1 MSDAEKLLL
10 RNDLSVI
17 NADRTNV
24 NLAVPGPYTN
34 DADAYANGVG
44 YGEMYRKPDGTLTWI
59 FEDIDAQLY
68 IAAVQ
73 AALGTTIELALP
85 SATNPRKILS
95 DFYRAEKDAGRYSL
109 HKRIFLPIY
118 NNLAAN
124 AVDAITRTNGEF
136 VGVPTTAMGY
146 VKGNGTSQYFRT
158 GFIPSSNFANAQ
170 NASIGWLAVN
180 AATSGTRA
188 HLGSQNSTT
197 ESLSSVCVS
206 GTTLRFDCGNNSQS
220 TQILAVADQVGIVI
234 ATSFAGRVRQEQ
246 RRQSGFSTLAD
257 NLLIAP
263 GTLPN
268 IEMYCMARNLDGTMT
283 LPSDAGYG
291 SWFMN
296 TGMSASNAVGFTAN
310 LKTLWENLTGL
321 TLP

>member
-1 MSDAEKLLL
+1 MRMGLNSRQLGGTRLDPDAK
-10 RNDLSVI
+10 
-17 NADRTNV
+17 
-24 NLAVPGPYTN
+24 
-34 DADAYANGVG
+34 
-44 YGEMYRKPDGTLTWI
+44 
-59 FEDIDAQLY
+59 LY
-68 IAAVQ
+68 IAAVE
-73 AALGTTIELALP
+73 AALGATIGSALP
-85 SATNPRKILS
+85 AATNPKKIIS
-95 DFYRAEKDAGRYSL
+95 DFYKAEKDAGRYAL

-124 AVDAITRTNGEF
+124 AVDAITKTSGTF
-136 VGVPTTAMGY
+136 VNTPTTAMGY

-158 GFIPSSNFANAQ
+158 GFIPSSNFADAQ

-188 HLGSQNSTT
+188 HLGSENLITQ
-197 ESLSSVCVS
+197 SLSSVCIT
-206 GTTLRFDCGNNSQS
+206 GTSLRFDCGNRSQS
-220 TQILAVADQVGIVI
+220 TEILAVADQIGIVI
-234 ATSFAGRVRQEQ
+234 STSFAGRVRQEQ

-257 NLLIAP
+257 NLLITP

-268 IEMYCMARNLDGTMT
+268 IEMYCMARNLDGTMV